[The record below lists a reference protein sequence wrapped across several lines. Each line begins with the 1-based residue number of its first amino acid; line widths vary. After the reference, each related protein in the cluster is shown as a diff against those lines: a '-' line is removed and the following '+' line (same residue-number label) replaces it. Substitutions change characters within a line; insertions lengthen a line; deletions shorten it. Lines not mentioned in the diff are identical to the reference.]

1 MLRILAPRRNYPI
14 TLGHFASAILYQL
27 GHYLLRIRL
36 PTWCQGINRIQPR
49 SACLKA
55 LRGRGWHC
63 RRPGVTGAI
72 RSSDLRVPPDR
83 WSGGKL
89 SRPSLNPRCSHTLAC
104 LHRDSSGCA
113 LGELGNGFMSCL

>member
-27 GHYLLRIRL
+27 GHCLLRVSFL
-36 PTWCQGINRIQPR
+36 TWCQGMNMIQPR
-49 SACLKA
+49 SACQKA

-89 SRPSLNPRCSHTLAC
+89 SRPSLNPQCSHTLAS
-104 LHRDSSGCA
+104 LRRDSSGCA
-113 LGELGNGFMSCL
+113 LGELVSEFMSCL